1 MSVKVTIEYMGF
13 LQIAGVPNNSE
24 LDLPEGLTVEE
35 LLDRIDVK
43 EKDRTYLVPL
53 VNRKRRNLVTE
64 LQDGDSLFLYYPVG
78 GG

>member
-13 LQIAGVPNNSE
+13 FRIEGVANNST
-24 LDLPEGLTVEE
+24 LDVPEGLSVEE
-35 LLDRIDVK
+35 LLDRLEVK
-43 EKDRTYLVPL
+43 QEDRTYLVPII
-53 VNRKRRNLVTE
+53 NRQRKRLSAQ

>member
-13 LQIAGVPNNSE
+13 FHIEGVPSNTV
-24 LDLPEGLTVEE
+24 LDLPEGLTVDQ
-35 LLDRIDVK
+35 LLDRLEVK
-43 EKDRTYLVPL
+43 AQDRTYLVPL
-53 VNRKRRNLVTE
+53 INRQRKTLATQ